1 MYICIYIYIHLL
13 WKGSPLLSC
22 FGFFWKLSTSFGVS
36 IKLGSFPSTFFGVFI
51 KLGSFPSTPPLYP
64 SHILKGRPKNR
75 HTYFQNTKLRTYVW
89 YILAIFLLYTKS
101 IHSHHGL
108 RRTQLGNSGF
118 FWYPPVASMVL
129 PWEIFSRLPSIS
141 PTEPQK
147 HEVSLVCSSKN
158 TSCMA
163 SDSDA
168 FQIPQKCLVRKA
180 RHYFSWI
187 QFCFQSLRWHVVN
200 TMMFWPQF
208 EKFFTFLLTLV
219 RQMRHDI
226 KWRWKQSSNSFRG
239 GSTNGRC
246 ILFCTVFFRGGETK

>member
-64 SHILKGRPKNR
+64 SHILKARPKNR

-118 FWYPPVASMVL
+118 FLVPPSGVYG
-129 PWEIFSRLPSIS
+129 S
-141 PTEPQK
+141 PLGNLFK
-147 HEVSLVCSSKN
+147 
-158 TSCMA
+158 TSFHLA
-163 SDSDA
+163 NGTPKTWGIA
-168 FQIPQKCLVRKA
+168 G
-180 RHYFSWI
+180 
-187 QFCFQSLRWHVVN
+187 
-200 TMMFWPQF
+200 MF
-208 EKFFTFLLTLV
+208 
-219 RQMRHDI
+219 
-226 KWRWKQSSNSFRG
+226 
-239 GSTNGRC
+239 
-246 ILFCTVFFRGGETK
+246 